1 MEQGPSLLANR
12 TAKLAIKTGVSIV
25 ALLTLRGII
34 GSLPILKNSPAISD
48 SFLGDSLL
56 SPLVVANGI
65 VDTMILA
72 VILTFGLR
80 LGQFI
85 RSRGERFRELGSIMS
100 QAMLVVVL
108 IFAYKMYELPAAC
121 FFVGRTDLV
130 NLNAGNASTP
140 SGSYGDFIRA
150 WGQIINQVNATAIQ
164 NASGDALTS
173 YQQLALAVFRRPP
186 NYYAWT
192 FLILIAIPV
201 IGLIPLV
208 HRNLDA
214 LADLLSQGAAILQ
227 GGTVHSNATPVA
239 TPQPVVATPSSPAAH
254 TDGPAAM
261 ALGQIVDKL
270 TKLKA
275 LLDVGAILRSDFDIQ
290 KERVLA
296 APILPDANNANPEEF
311 IRLKALFEGGALTE
325 AEYEIQKQR
334 ALQQI

>member
-12 TAKLAIKTGVSIV
+12 IAKLAIKAAVSIV
-25 ALLTLRGII
+25 ALLMLRGIV
-34 GSLPILKNSPAISD
+34 GSLPMLKNSPAIND

-56 SPLVVANGI
+56 SPLVIANVI
-65 VDTMILA
+65 VDTIILA

-80 LGQFI
+80 LGQLI
-85 RSRGERFRELGSIMS
+85 RSRGERFAELGSILN
-100 QAMLVVVL
+100 QATLVVVL
-108 IFAYKMYELPAAC
+108 IFAYKMYELLAAC

-130 NLNAGNASTP
+130 NLNSTTA

-150 WGQIINQVNATAIQ
+150 WGQILNQVNATAIQ
-164 NASGDALTS
+164 NASGEALNS

-186 NYYAWT
+186 NYYGWT

-201 IGLIPLV
+201 IGLVPLV

-214 LADLLSQGAAILQ
+214 LTDLLSHGAAILQ
-227 GGTVHSNATPVA
+227 GGATQSGSRAATNPQEVEASAPSPGALINA
-239 TPQPVVATPSSPAAH
+239 PAAI
-254 TDGPAAM
+254 
-261 ALGQIVDKL
+261 ALRQIVDKL

-275 LLDVGAILRSDFDIQ
+275 LLDVGAISRSDFDSQ

-296 APILPDANNANPEEF
+296 AAILPDPNNADPEQF
-311 IRLKALFEGGALTE
+311 MRLKALFEAGALNET
-325 AEYEIQKQR
+325 EYERQKLR

>member
-1 MEQGPSLLANR
+1 MEQIPSPLANR
-12 TAKLAIKTGVSIV
+12 TAKLAIKTAVSIV
-25 ALLTLRGII
+25 ALLMLRGIVD
-34 GSLPILKNSPAISD
+34 SLPLLKNSPAMSG

-56 SPLVVANGI
+56 SPLVIANWAI
-65 VDTMILA
+65 DTIILA

-80 LGQFI
+80 FGQFI
-85 RSRGERFRELGSIMS
+85 RSRGEYYRELGSILS
-100 QAMLVVVL
+100 QATLVVVL

-130 NLNAGNASTP
+130 NLNSTNAS
-140 SGSYGDFIRA
+140 GAYGDFVRA
-150 WGQIINQVNATAIQ
+150 WGQVINQVNAAAIQ

-201 IGLIPLV
+201 ISLVPLV

-214 LADLLSQGAAILQ
+214 LADLLSQGAAVMLQ
-227 GGTVHSNATPVA
+227 SGAPGAVPAVPA
-239 TPQPVVATPSSPAAH
+239 ARPVVTSTSSPGAQIDA
-254 TDGPAAM
+254 PAAM
-261 ALGQIVDKL
+261 ALRQIVEKL

-290 KERVLA
+290 KQRVLA
-296 APILPDANNANPEEF
+296 APILPDANNADPDEF
-311 IRLKALFEGGALTE
+311 MRLKALFEGGALTE
-325 AEYEIQKQR
+325 AEYERQKQR

>member
-1 MEQGPSLLANR
+1 MERSPSLLAGK
-12 TAKLAIKTGVSIV
+12 TARLAIKAGVSII
-25 ALLTLRGII
+25 ALLMLRGIV
-34 GSLPILKNSPAISD
+34 GSLPMLKNSSAISD
-48 SFLGDSLL
+48 SFLGDTLL
-56 SPLVVANGI
+56 SPVLIANCI
-65 VDTMILA
+65 IDTIILA

-80 LGQFI
+80 LGQSV
-85 RSRGERFRELGSIMS
+85 RNRGERFRELGSIVI
-100 QAMLVVVL
+100 QAALVVVL

-164 NASGDALTS
+164 NASGDALTL

-201 IGLIPLV
+201 IGLVPLV

-214 LADLLSQGAAILQ
+214 LADLLSHGAAMLQ
-227 GGTVHSNATPVA
+227 GGAMPTGSPAVSA
-239 TPQPVVATPSSPAAH
+239 PQPLEASPVTGTAQTSASA
-254 TDGPAAM
+254 PM
-261 ALGQIVDKL
+261 ALRQIVDKL

-275 LLDVGAILRSDFDIQ
+275 LLDAGAISRSDFDTQ
-290 KERVLA
+290 KGRVLDT
-296 APILPDANNANPEEF
+296 PIQPDVNTADPEDF
-311 IRLKALFEGGALTE
+311 IRLKALFETGALTE
-325 AEYEIQKQR
+325 AEYEGQKQR